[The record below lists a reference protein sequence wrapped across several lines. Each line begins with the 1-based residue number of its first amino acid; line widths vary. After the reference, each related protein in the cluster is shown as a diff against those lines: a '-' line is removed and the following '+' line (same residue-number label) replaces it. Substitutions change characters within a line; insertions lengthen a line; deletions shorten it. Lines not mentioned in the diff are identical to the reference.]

1 MKRIKL
7 QKKITKTVMN
17 CRTKQKKNIRK
28 SIDKQ
33 VSGETIVMENPNE
46 IFA

>member
-17 CRTKQKKNIRK
+17 CRTKQKKRI
-28 SIDKQ
+28 
-33 VSGETIVMENPNE
+33 TLENP
-46 IFA
+46 